1 MSKESLIWIT
11 GRKREEVKKSSM
23 IIKAR
28 VSRKSNT
35 IMTIIMSMTTVTMI
49 TMDTIIIMITL
60 KGLFTYLKSFE

>member
-1 MSKESLIWIT
+1 
-11 GRKREEVKKSSM
+11 M

-28 VSRKSNT
+28 VSRKSNM
-35 IMTIIMSMTTVTMI
+35 IMNIIMSMTTVIMI